1 MSNSYFRF
9 KQFNI
14 EQERCAMKVTTD
26 ACIQGAWTPLLPQVK
41 RVLDIG
47 TGTGLLSLML
57 AQRNPDVII
66 DAVELDSDA
75 SAQAKENVL
84 ASAWHDRVSVVQ
96 GDVCNYPFS
105 HKYDLIISNPPFFNN
120 SLLSDKANKNMAR
133 HTESL
138 SYVDLLQAIE
148 MNLSDNGYASVL
160 LPFAEYRVWS
170 KLIQETG
177 WFEFDRLLVKH
188 TPDAAAKRVVCLFGK
203 QAISAKEETLVIK
216 DDGVYTQQFTTLLS
230 PYYLDL

>member
-14 EQERCAMKVTTD
+14 DQDRCAMKVTTD
-26 ACIQGAWTPLLPQVK
+26 ACIQGAWSPLLPQVK

-66 DAVELDSDA
+66 DAIELDSDA
-75 SAQAKENVL
+75 AAQAKENVL
-84 ASAWHDRVSVVQ
+84 ASAWHDRVSVVK
-96 GDVCNYPFS
+96 GDVCDCPFS
-105 HKYDLIISNPPFFNN
+105 HKYDLVISNPPFFNN

-133 HTESL
+133 HTGFL
-138 SYVDLLQAIE
+138 SYVALLKVIE
-148 MNLSDNGYASVL
+148 ENLSGEGYASVL
-160 LPFAEYRVWS
+160 LPFAEYQVWS
-170 KLIQETG
+170 KLIQEAG
-177 WFEFDRLLVKH
+177 WTEFARLFVKH
-188 TPDAAAKRVVCLFGK
+188 TPDAAAKRVVCVFSK
-203 QAISAKEETLVIK
+203 QALPAKEETLVIK
-216 DDGVYTQQFTTLLS
+216 DDGVYTAEFTSLLS

>member
-1 MSNSYFRF
+1 
-9 KQFNI
+9 
-14 EQERCAMKVTTD
+14 MKVTTD
-26 ACIQGAWTPLLPQVK
+26 ACIQGAWAPLQSQVK

-47 TGTGLLSLML
+47 AGTGLLSLML
-57 AQRNPDVII
+57 AQRNPDLII
-66 DAVELDSDA
+66 DAIELDSDA
-75 SAQAKENVL
+75 AAQAKENVL
-84 ASAWHDRVSVVQ
+84 ASAWQDRVNVVQ
-96 GDVCNYPFS
+96 GDVCTYPFS

-160 LPFAEYRVWS
+160 LPFAEYQVWS
-170 KLIQETG
+170 KLIQEAS
-177 WFEFDRLLVKH
+177 WIEFDRLFVKH
-188 TPDAAAKRVVCLFGK
+188 TPDAAAKRVVCVFSK
-203 QAISAKEETLVIK
+203 QALPAKEETLVIK
-216 DDGVYTQQFTTLLS
+216 DDGVYTAEFTSLLS